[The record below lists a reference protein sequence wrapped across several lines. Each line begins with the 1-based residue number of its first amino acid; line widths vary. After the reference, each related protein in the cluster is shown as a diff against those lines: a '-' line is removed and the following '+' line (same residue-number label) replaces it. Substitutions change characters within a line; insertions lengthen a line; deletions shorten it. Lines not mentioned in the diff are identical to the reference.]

1 MEGNLPFLLCFTL
14 YLKAISKYKPPEGF
28 YLEGRFNGG
37 YFALQVGGGSL
48 YLEDLIHGGG
58 YFRNFTVLCSG
69 LLFYHVKFH
78 RVLYLCTRSGAHNPE
93 RATLLC
99 PGAQRFKD
107 QFILR
112 SIFSRNFE
120 HQVSHYK
127 SIGKT
132 RRLENSISDALIAF
146 TSFRFLSYYGCP
158 RILNGASIFAEK
170 VLQNDVKNNL
180 TCENAVA

>member
-1 MEGNLPFLLCFTL
+1 MLCFTL
-14 YLKAISKYKPPEGF
+14 YFKAISKYKPPEGF

-37 YFALQVGGGSL
+37 FFALQVAGGGGGL
-48 YLEDLIHGGG
+48 YLEGLIHGGG

-93 RATLLC
+93 RATPLC

-132 RRLENSISDALIAF
+132 GDLKTVFLMLLIAF
-146 TSFRFLSYYGCP
+146 TSFSFLSYYG
-158 RILNGASIFAEK
+158 
-170 VLQNDVKNNL
+170 
-180 TCENAVA
+180 